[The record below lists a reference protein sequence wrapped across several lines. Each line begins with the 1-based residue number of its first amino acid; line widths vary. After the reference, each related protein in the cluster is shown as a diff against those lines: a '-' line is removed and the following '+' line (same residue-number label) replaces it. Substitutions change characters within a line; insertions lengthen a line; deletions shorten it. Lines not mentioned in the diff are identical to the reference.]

1 MFLKFV
7 VLLNFYVNLNKEVF
21 KLKFKINIIILTVLF
36 LSSCSTVEK
45 ISDKINILKP
55 KETPDVAGKLVC
67 AAAGIESEDCVE
79 AVKTDEEV
87 DEMIRMVDA
96 MQFTDEHGEV
106 CAAGWQKGDEGMKA
120 TTEGV
125 AEYLGK
131 HEADL

>member
-45 ISDKINILKP
+45 LSDKINILKP
-55 KETPDVAGKLVC
+55 KETPGGAGKLVC

-87 DEMIRMVDA
+87 DETISSI
-96 MQFTDEHGEV
+96 
-106 CAAGWQKGDEGMKA
+106 
-120 TTEGV
+120 
-125 AEYLGK
+125 AENEKNNIETNNQILESELLLK
-131 HEADL
+131 